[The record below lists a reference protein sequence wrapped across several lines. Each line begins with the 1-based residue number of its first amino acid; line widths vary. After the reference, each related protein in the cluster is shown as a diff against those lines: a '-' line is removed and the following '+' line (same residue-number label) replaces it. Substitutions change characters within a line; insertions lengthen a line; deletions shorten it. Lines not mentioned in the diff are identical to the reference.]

1 MEISYFDAH
10 SHLHGKEY
18 DADRIEVLARMK
30 ESGVETI
37 VVGTDKEESK
47 KAVEFAEKTEGV
59 WATIGQHPVDRLDE
73 VFDVDFYRE
82 LGKSKKVVAIGECG
96 LDYFRTPLEKI
107 EEEKER
113 QKNLFLQQLE
123 LALELNLSLMIHCR
137 PSGKVMDAHE
147 DLLSM
152 LSSYFSSL
160 KTIDYK
166 LTTAPRGNIHF
177 FTGTLEIAKRYIE
190 LGFTLSF
197 PGIITFTKEYD
208 EVVKNI
214 PITSII
220 SETDSP
226 YATPV
231 PFRGKRNE
239 PTFVIETVKRIA
251 DIKEVAV
258 EEMARAIR
266 ENVLRT
272 FHI

>member
-1 MEISYFDAH
+1 
-10 SHLHGKEY
+10 
-18 DADRIEVLARMK
+18 V
-30 ESGVETI
+30 
-37 VVGTDKEESK
+37 
-47 KAVEFAEKTEGV
+47 
-59 WATIGQHPVDRLDE
+59 
-73 VFDVDFYRE
+73 
-82 LGKSKKVVAIGECG
+82 
-96 LDYFRTPLEKI
+96 
-107 EEEKER
+107 
-113 QKNLFLQQLE
+113 
-123 LALELNLSLMIHCR
+123 
-137 PSGKVMDAHE
+137 
-147 DLLSM
+147 
-152 LSSYFSSL
+152 
-160 KTIDYK
+160 
-166 LTTAPRGNIHF
+166 
-177 FTGTLEIAKRYIE
+177 AKRYIE
-190 LGFTLSF
+190 LGFILSF

-208 EVVKNI
+208 EVIKNI

>member
-18 DADRIEVLARMK
+18 DTDRIEVLARMK

-96 LDYFRTPLEKI
+96 LDYFRTPVEKLA
-107 EEEKER
+107 EEKER
-113 QKNLFLQQLE
+113 QKKLFIEQVE
-123 LALELNLSLMIHCR
+123 LSIELFRPLMIHCR
-137 PSGKVMDAHE
+137 PSGKTMDAHL
-147 DLLSM
+147 DLLSI
-152 LSSYFSSL
+152 LEGYNKVTQVKKPVL
-160 KTIDYK
+160 VT
-166 LTTAPRGNIHF
+166 GNIHF
-177 FTGTLEIAKRYIE
+177 FTGTLEVAKRYIE
-190 LGFTLSF
+190 LGFILSF

-208 EVVKNI
+208 EVIKNI